1 MVKLRKH
8 HRIAKPGNVGS
19 HLGSVSNLLVYLL
32 WALVYSFVEPK
43 CPLWGST
50 NCGFHWGSVSD
61 QCLLTTCI
69 SVKIIV
75 QTQVFFCR

>member
-32 WALVYSFVEPK
+32 WALVYSFVARHSCTGAVFLISVFSP
-43 CPLWGST
+43 PA
-50 NCGFHWGSVSD
+50 SVS
-61 QCLLTTCI
+61 
-69 SVKIIV
+69 K
-75 QTQVFFCR
+75 